1 MALTRRFAL
10 PAKVMPFIATTT
22 NAYFRS
28 TVAMASCTVVTLV
41 TNMDV
46 YLRQKTAGR
55 TSSPATVGAS
65 LSIGNVTVGVTA
77 TMAWTSTI
85 VHRHRRLFDV
95 KSINAQMDPASE
107 TRSVATVDATVPM
120 DTTRQDVLADRKNS
134 PVVMVGAS
142 QECSCATDVPTAV
155 MDRMNE
161 TVLVLEVNSAA
172 ELGSALT
179 NHATAISASIA
190 RTDRTKEIAEHPN
203 VGRVSGSAGMATASG
218 QHSVATVGTIAQKAK
233 TKLVAEPNHQVARQ
247 D

>member
-1 MALTRRFAL
+1 MVASIVEMVRMRMAVL
-10 PAKVMPFIATTT
+10 
-22 NAYFRS
+22 
-28 TVAMASCTVVTLV
+28 
-41 TNMDV
+41 

-55 TSSPATVGAS
+55 TNSSATVGAS

-77 TMAWTSTI
+77 TMAGTSTI
-85 VHRHRRLFDV
+85 VHRHRLFVV